1 MTFVTTLRL
10 ESGDRT
16 VLDRVVGN
24 IRSITERKG
33 AKMKGPHT
41 TPPEKLSVT
50 LYRSTTGDGDAE
62 FGRWNYTVY
71 SRTIELVGHEQLAR
85 QITEWDFPRSVKVE
99 VEVDRRAG
107 MGA

>member
-10 ESGDRT
+10 ESGDRA
-16 VLDRVVGN
+16 VLDRVVGE

-33 AKMKGPHT
+33 AEMKGPHT
-41 TPPEKLSVT
+41 RPPEKLSVP
-50 LYRSTTGDGDAE
+50 LYRSTTGHDGAD
-62 FGRWNYTVY
+62 FGRWSYTVY
-71 SRTIELVGHEQLAR
+71 SRKIELVGHEQLAR
-85 QITEWDFPRSVKVE
+85 QITEWDFPPSVKVE